1 MSWLCPA
8 CIRQVPGTQLWILAV
23 TGVLFGSSKGEDIV
37 FSGGSAALLSLGEA
51 VPRAGSPVL
60 RKKLVQPPPPAAIG
74 ELSFCVWQLA
84 RIISKQLPE
93 KLVSQRLC

>member
-8 CIRQVPGTQLWILAV
+8 RIRQVPGTELWVLAV

-51 VPRAGSPVL
+51 VPRAGNPVL
-60 RKKLVQPPPPAAIG
+60 RRKLVQPPLSSSYRRTQFLCLAAG
-74 ELSFCVWQLA
+74 TNHQQTAS
-84 RIISKQLPE
+84 
-93 KLVSQRLC
+93 

>member
-8 CIRQVPGTQLWILAV
+8 CIRQVPGTQLWVLAV
-23 TGVLFGSSKGEDIV
+23 TGVLFGSSKGEDIM

-60 RKKLVQPPPPAAIG
+60 RRKLVQPPLSSSYRRTQFLCLAAG
-74 ELSFCVWQLA
+74 TNHQQTAS
-84 RIISKQLPE
+84 
-93 KLVSQRLC
+93 